1 MRRGSIRLS
10 SLGLVTSVVVALVVG
25 CSGGG
30 TTAADGG
37 ATAADGGQPV
47 NEAGTPETS
56 TPDAGGPD
64 AGCTGACR
72 TLALGATYGAV
83 TASFERAQFG
93 RDKTGPNV
101 SGVTVEVH
109 AGGAPECPKQNSPTP
124 DRTLVVS
131 GIKVGSEGKT
141 LTLADGLAVTLLDFK
156 ELLTK
161 KPLDKATAAK
171 LTVVAIEGSPPDKV
185 AFDLEATFEEGTI
198 RGHVFAD
205 HCATMDE

>member
-1 MRRGSIRLS
+1 MRRGSSWLFSVGLFS
-10 SLGLVTSVVVALVVG
+10 SVLVALGVG
-25 CSGGG
+25 CSETG
-30 TTAADGG
+30 TTTPDGG
-37 ATAADGGQPV
+37 ASADGGQTVSESGAPD
-47 NEAGTPETS
+47 TS
-56 TPDAGGPD
+56 APDASGPD

-72 TLALGATYGAV
+72 SLALGATYGAV

-124 DRTLVVS
+124 DRTLIVS

-141 LTLADGLAVTLLDFK
+141 LTLADGVAVTLLDFK

-171 LTVVAIEGSPPDKV
+171 LTVVAIEGTPPDKV

>member
-1 MRRGSIRLS
+1 MRRGSSRLS
-10 SLGLVTSVVVALVVG
+10 SLGLVSSVFVALVVG

-37 ATAADGGQPV
+37 AAAADGGQPSS
-47 NEAGTPETS
+47 EAGAPDTS
-56 TPDAGGPD
+56 APDASGPD

-83 TASFERAQFG
+83 TASFDRAQFG

-124 DRTLVVS
+124 DRTLIVS

-141 LTLADGLAVTLLDFK
+141 LTLADGVAVTLLDFK

-205 HCATMDE
+205 HCASMDE